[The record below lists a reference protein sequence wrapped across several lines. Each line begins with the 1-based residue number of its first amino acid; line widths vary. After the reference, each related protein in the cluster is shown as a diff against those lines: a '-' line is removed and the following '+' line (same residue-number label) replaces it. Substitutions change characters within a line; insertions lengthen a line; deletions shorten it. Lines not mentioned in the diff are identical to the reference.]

1 MIEIDGS
8 EGEGGG
14 QIVRSSL
21 ALSLLTGKSFRI
33 FNVRAGRKKPGLKLQ
48 HLTAFEAATQ
58 IGNAVV
64 TGAELGSREI
74 SFQPSEVTPGEWKF
88 QIATAGSV
96 TLVLQTVLP
105 PLMMAGAPSKVMLC
119 GGTHNMMAPAFDF
132 LKKSFVPLLRRIGP
146 QVELTLHKHG
156 FYPVGGGRFE
166 AEIIPSDELNG
177 LEVMERGKLL
187 QRHVRSIVS
196 ALPIRIAHRET
207 ARVIRKL
214 NWDRV
219 ATEHIDAPNPVG
231 PGNVLFAEL
240 EYENLT
246 SVFTGFGRQGVPA
259 EKVADAVVRDVRN
272 YLKSDAPVG
281 PHLADQLML
290 PMAIAAAFSKK
301 PGRFRTVPLTQH
313 SLTQAEIIQRFL
325 DVNIELDTNEDASAT
340 VRVNPIS
347 QKKRLRNC
355 VSLFKF

>member
-33 FNVRAGRKKPGLKLQ
+33 FNLRAGRKKPGLKRQ
-48 HLTAFEAATQ
+48 HLTAVEAAAQ

-64 TGAELGSREI
+64 SGAELGSREI
-74 SFQPSEVTPGEWKF
+74 SFEPGNITPGDWKF
-88 QIATAGSV
+88 QISTAGSI
-96 TLVLQTVLP
+96 TLVLQTILP
-105 PLMMAGAPSKVMLC
+105 PLMMANSPSNIMLC

-132 LKKSFVPLLRRIGP
+132 LQKSFMPLLQKLGP
-146 QVELTLHKHG
+146 QVELKLHRHG
-156 FYPVGGGRFE
+156 FYPAGGGRFE
-166 AEIIPSDELNG
+166 ATIQPEAELDG
-177 LEVMERGKLL
+177 LELMERGKLL
-187 QRHVRSIVS
+187 NRQVRAIVS
-196 ALPIRIAHRET
+196 ALPVKIAHRET

-214 NWDRV
+214 NWDRA
-219 ATEHIDAPNPVG
+219 ATEHIDAADPVG

-246 SVFTGFGRQGVPA
+246 TVFTGFGRQGVPA
-259 EKVADAVVRDVRN
+259 EKVADTVVRDVRR

-290 PMAIAAAFSKK
+290 PMAIAASFSGKAS
-301 PGRFRTVPLTQH
+301 RFRTVPLTQH
-313 SLTQAEIIQRFL
+313 SLTQSEIIRRFL
-325 DVNIELDTNEDASAT
+325 NVTIDLTTNEDGSAT
-340 VRVNPIS
+340 VRIGP
-347 QKKRLRNC
+347 
-355 VSLFKF
+355 

>member
-33 FNVRAGRKKPGLKLQ
+33 VNVRAGRKKPGLKLQ
-48 HLTAFEAATQ
+48 HLTAVEAATQ
-58 IGNAVV
+58 IGNAVT

-74 SFQPSEVTPGEWKF
+74 SFEPGTVTPGDWRF
-88 QIATAGSV
+88 QISTAGSI

-105 PLMMAGAPSKVMLC
+105 PLMMADSPSTVMLT

-132 LKKSFVPLLRRIGP
+132 LQRSWIPLLQKIGP
-146 QVELTLHKHG
+146 KVELTLHRHG
-156 FYPVGGGRFE
+156 FYPAGGGRFE
-166 AEIIPSDELNG
+166 AKIEPTSDLKG
-177 LEVMERGKLL
+177 IEVMERGKLL
-187 QRHVRSIVS
+187 QRRVRSIVS
-196 ALPIRIAHRET
+196 ALPIKIAERET

-219 ATEHIDAPNPVG
+219 STEHIDAPDPAG

-246 SVFTGFGRQGVPA
+246 TVFTGFGQRGVPA
-259 EKVADAVVRDVRN
+259 EKVADSVVRDVRQ
-272 YLKSDAPVG
+272 YLKTDAPVG

-290 PMAIAAAFSKK
+290 PMAIAAAFSGKSSQ
-301 PGRFRTVPLTQH
+301 FRTGTPTQH
-313 SLTQAEIIQRFL
+313 SLTQADIIQRFL
-325 DVNIELDTNEDASAT
+325 DVKVELNSNEDDTAT
-340 VRVNPIS
+340 VRVSPTA
-347 QKKRLRNC
+347 
-355 VSLFKF
+355 